1 MPALLG
7 LFAGP
12 FAGLSWAALAL
23 AGAWAWLGLVHDPA
37 VRREYA
43 AERDAQ
49 VAAAV
54 AQHQARAIAA
64 MADLEMQQRQA
75 AAQVATVRE
84 RIIRVPVTT
93 ACAASPAVS
102 AAIGSLRPP
111 PGGAGAPG
119 HPAAPAGLP
128 ARP

>member
-1 MPALLG
+1 MTALLG
-7 LFAGP
+7 LATGP
-12 FAGLSWAALAL
+12 LAPVLCVVLAL
-23 AGAWAWLGLVHDPA
+23 SGAWGWLRLVHDPA
-37 VRREYA
+37 VRAEYA

-54 AQHQARAIAA
+54 AQHQARAITA

-75 AAQVATVRE
+75 AARVATTRE

-102 AAIGSLRPP
+102 AALGGLRAA
-111 PGGAGAPG
+111 PGGAAAPR
-119 HPAAPAGLP
+119 HPAPAVGLP